1 MMKRRSVPRDPDDL
15 ATVLDYSFKNRGL
28 LYQALRHPSYVYE
41 QGDPGIPDNQRLEFL
56 GDAVVNL
63 AISNLLMDSFPE
75 MKEGDL
81 SKYRASLVSENGL
94 SCIARELKLGD
105 YLLLGKGEERTNG
118 REKLSILTDALEALM
133 GAIYIDGGFTNALRV
148 ITRLFGPLLNR
159 TGLSTSIEDFKTVL
173 QEYSQDALQLTPE
186 YRLERETGPDHN
198 KTFYVAVYLKG
209 NLMGKGRG
217 KSKKEAEQ
225 NAAKEALACLER

>member
-1 MMKRRSVPRDPDDL
+1 MKRRSLPRNPDDL
-15 ATVLDYSFKNRGL
+15 ATVLDYSFNNRGL

-159 TGLSTSIEDFKTVL
+159 TGFGTSMEDFKTVL

-209 NLMGKGRG
+209 NLTGKGRG

>member
-1 MMKRRSVPRDPDDL
+1 MMKRRSLPRNPDDL
-15 ATVLDYSFKNRGL
+15 ATVLDYSFKNQGL

-41 QGDPGIPDNQRLEFL
+41 QGDSGIPDNQRLEFL

-148 ITRLFGPLLNR
+148 ITRLFGPLLNKA
-159 TGLSTSIEDFKTVL
+159 GFSTSSEDFKTVL

-186 YRLERETGPDHN
+186 YRLERETGPDHD
-198 KTFYVAVYLKG
+198 KTFYVAVYIKG

>member
-1 MMKRRSVPRDPDDL
+1 MKRRSLPRNPDDL

-159 TGLSTSIEDFKTVL
+159 TGFGTSMEDFKTVL

-209 NLMGKGRG
+209 NLTGKGRG